1 MAHFV
6 IVPQWQGSAAARA
19 MLLADGAAAI
29 AGDLPASATTVVEVP
44 VEAGD
49 ALGTRVARLS
59 ALEHTARQQFA
70 ATPHTEPALT
80 IGGDAGVATNAAAAA
95 IGAARGSL
103 DAGAVVVWLSASP
116 AMHSPDTSATGAY
129 AEMAAGALIGTGAP
143 LPADPPLLAAERLVL
158 AGIRDISPA
167 EAGLLQD
174 HPATTLTSDEV
185 SARPAAL
192 AEAVARLAPTSI
204 FIHVALDVLDP
215 AAITGVLEPYPF
227 GLESATL
234 LEAIAALRQVAPLS
248 GAALT
253 GFAPPAPHEAV
264 SDMGTILRLVGALV

>member
-19 MLLADGAAAI
+19 MLLAEGAAAI
-29 AGDLPASATTVVEVP
+29 ARDLPASATTVVEVP

-49 ALGTRVARLS
+49 TLGTRVARLS
-59 ALEHTARQQFA
+59 ALEQTARHQFA
-70 ATPHTEPALT
+70 AMPDTGPSLT
-80 IGGDAGVATNAAAAA
+80 IGGDAGVATTAA
-95 IGAARGSL
+95 IAAISGAHGAM
-103 DAGAVVVWLSASP
+103 DPGAVVVWLSATP

-143 LPADPPLLAAERLVL
+143 VPADPPLLAPERLVL
-158 AGIRDISPA
+158 AGIRDISSA
-167 EAGLLQD
+167 EADALRT
-174 HPATTLTSDEV
+174 HPATTLSADEIT
-185 SARPAAL
+185 AHPAAL

-215 AAITGVLEPYPF
+215 AAIDGVLAPYPF
-227 GLESATL
+227 GLEPATL
-234 LEAIAALRQVAPLS
+234 LEAIAALRRIAPLS

-253 GFAPPAPHEAV
+253 GFAPPTPDEAIG
-264 SDMGTILRLVGALV
+264 DMGTILRLIGALV